1 MGGAAES
8 RLTSHETTW
17 WRPRHVSDVSLSF
30 SNYKTR
36 LRGLDTTMNYR
47 DLCRS
52 RPEFSMGVATREI
65 EAPEDILW
73 EQLSNFGQIKS
84 WHTSAEIC
92 EVVEGENNKP
102 GCVRYCAGGGRPPDG
117 SPPRWVKEKL
127 LTLDLAGRHVTYCIL
142 DSSYGFQDYKASL
155 SVMPGYGNR
164 RSKCSDRM
172 PSASDPPNAIVHW
185 TFQMRPVPG
194 VPPQELLRFIASI
207 FSGMMYNLERSV
219 RRCGETASASL
230 APLPKTVPP
239 FIYT

>member
-1 MGGAAES
+1 MKKQQAVRICCIEQDYCRFTLKRKKQKGGENC
-8 RLTSHETTW
+8 TCIQ
-17 WRPRHVSDVSLSF
+17 
-30 SNYKTR
+30 
-36 LRGLDTTMNYR
+36 RGLIHEMED
-47 DLCRS
+47 
-52 RPEFSMGVATREI
+52 EIWEGVATREI

-84 WHTSAEIC
+84 WHT
-92 EVVEGENNKP
+92 
-102 GCVRYCAGGGRPPDG
+102 RGGRASDG
-117 SPPRWVKEKL
+117 LPARWVKEKL
-127 LTLDLAGRHVTYCIL
+127 LTLDLAGRHMTYCIL

-155 SVMPGYGNR
+155 SVMPEYGNR

-207 FSGMMYNLERSV
+207 FSGTMYNLERSV
-219 RRCGETASASL
+219 QRCGETASASL

-239 FIYT
+239 FIYAVLYLKSDRFQIPSSFL

>member
-1 MGGAAES
+1 MKKQQAVRICCIEQDYCRFTLKRKKQKGGENCTCIQCG
-8 RLTSHETTW
+8 LIHEMEDEIW
-17 WRPRHVSDVSLSF
+17 
-30 SNYKTR
+30 
-36 LRGLDTTMNYR
+36 
-47 DLCRS
+47 
-52 RPEFSMGVATREI
+52 EGVATREI

-92 EVVEGENNKP
+92 EVVEGEKNKP
-102 GCVRYCAGGGRPPDG
+102 GCVRYCAGGGRASDG
-117 SPPRWVKEKL
+117 SPARWVKEKL
-127 LTLDLAGRHVTYCIL
+127 LTLDLAGRHMTYCIL

-155 SVMPGYGNR
+155 SVMPEYGNR

-219 RRCGETASASL
+219 QRCGETASASL